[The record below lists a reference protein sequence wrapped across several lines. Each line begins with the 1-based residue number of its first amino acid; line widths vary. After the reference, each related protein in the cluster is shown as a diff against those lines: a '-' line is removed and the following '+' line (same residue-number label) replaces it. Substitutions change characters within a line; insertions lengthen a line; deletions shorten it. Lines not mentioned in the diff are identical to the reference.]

1 VRSLLA
7 GRCALVMAQRDT
19 DLALDVTEGLVQLG
33 ARVLLTCERPDECS
47 HRVAFVNRRAAERRA
62 AASAQALTAAG
73 GGGRRRR
80 RRRLEPELV
89 EAGCVTA
96 QLDLCDSSAIWD
108 FADAF
113 SAGGWP
119 LHVIVSCSDERC
131 AAGGGRAAEE
141 RCAAANHLGVQT
153 LPAAPARRAPAR
165 RGPFAAPYTSVTAPP
180 PPALRPVPA
189 HVAPL
194 RLARRDD
201 APRREARRPHRRPPR
216 PKTAPPRRRRR
227 RQGPLRRQRRRGA
240 RLARASLAPCSSS
253 EGEDGCCRRC
263 GRGSPSR
270 WRRAPSHTRSA
281 AWCCSGQAHPHQS
294 RKCLGSV

>member
-1 VRSLLA
+1 MARRRRGCPLPALLLYVAACVRAAFVPFSPRGTSAGGQPDGRQPGQLGATGGLSEDEVRSLLA

-119 LHVIVSCSDERC
+119 LHVVVSCSDERC
-131 AAGGGRAAEE
+131 AAGGGR
-141 RCAAANHLGVQT
+141 G
-153 LPAAPARRAPAR
+153 RRRSA
-165 RGPFAAPYTSVTAPP
+165 
-180 PPALRPVPA
+180 
-189 HVAPL
+189 
-194 RLARRDD
+194 
-201 APRREARRPHRRPPR
+201 APRR
-216 PKTAPPRRRRR
+216 T
-227 RQGPLRRQRRRGA
+227 
-240 RLARASLAPCSSS
+240 
-253 EGEDGCCRRC
+253 
-263 GRGSPSR
+263 
-270 WRRAPSHTRSA
+270 T
-281 AWCCSGQAHPHQS
+281 
-294 RKCLGSV
+294 

>member
-1 VRSLLA
+1 MARYTPLLLYVAACVRAAFVPFFPRGTSAGGQPNGRQPGQLGATGGLSEDEVRSLLA

-47 HRVAFVNRRAAERRA
+47 RRVGFVNRRAAERRA

-80 RRRLEPELV
+80 RKRLEPELV

-119 LHVIVSCSDERC
+119 LHVVVSCSDERC

-153 LPAAPARRAPAR
+153 LPAAPARPAPAR
-165 RGPFAAPYTSVTAPP
+165 RGPFAPPDVYVTAPP

-201 APRREARRPHRRPPR
+201 AP
-216 PKTAPPRRRRR
+216 
-227 RQGPLRRQRRRGA
+227 
-240 RLARASLAPCSSS
+240 
-253 EGEDGCCRRC
+253 
-263 GRGSPSR
+263 
-270 WRRAPSHTRSA
+270 
-281 AWCCSGQAHPHQS
+281 
-294 RKCLGSV
+294 